1 MAEFIDQVTLRL
13 RAGDGGNGCVSVRR
27 EKFKPLGGPD
37 GGNGGN
43 GGDIIVEATPQVTTL
58 LDYHRR
64 PHRSS
69 GNGSPGMGDS
79 RSGASGEDVV
89 LPVPVGSVVTSSDGR
104 VLADLAEPGM
114 SLVVARGGR
123 GGLGNQ
129 ALASPKRKAPGFSL
143 LGTPGD
149 QVDVVVELKTVADI
163 ALVGF
168 PSAGK
173 SSLIAALSE
182 AKPKI
187 ADYPFTTL
195 HPNLGVVEAGEIRFT
210 IADVPGLI
218 EGASEGKGLGLE
230 FLRHVERCAALVH
243 VIDLATIE
251 PGRDPVSDFDVILG
265 ELHNYEVSS
274 DQVPLGERPALIAL
288 NKMDVPEAKELADM
302 VHDEF
307 VQRGFPVFQ
316 ISAVARQGLDQLRYA
331 MSELVVVYREKVAE
345 QEATRPRIVRR
356 PIPVDTPDYRVLKEH
371 TSDGPRFRIL
381 GDKPEKFVHQT
392 DFGNEEAIGYL
403 SDRLDALGIDDA
415 LFAAGAIPG
424 DTVVVGSGA
433 RMEFDW
439 EPTLQGAADV
449 QRAPRGLDERLAD
462 RRRPTR
468 AERREDYYERM
479 DEKALAREQ
488 LDEEK
493 EAGIWRDDPDTQ

>member
-1 MAEFIDQVTLRL
+1 MAEFIDRVTLHL

-43 GGDIIVEATPQVTTL
+43 GGDIILEATPQVTTL

-69 GNGSPGMGDS
+69 DAGTAGMGDS
-79 RSGASGEDVV
+79 RYGASGDDVV
-89 LPVPVGSVVTSSDGR
+89 LPVPVGSVITSATGEEI
-104 VLADLAEPGM
+104 ADLAEPGM
-114 SLVVARGGR
+114 SVVVARGGR

-129 ALASPKRKAPGFSL
+129 ALASPKRKAPGFAL

-149 QVDVVVELKTVADI
+149 TVDVVIELKTVADI

-173 SSLIAALSE
+173 SSLIAALSQ

-195 HPNLGVVEAGEIRFT
+195 HPNLGVVEAGDTRFT
-210 IADVPGLI
+210 VADVPGLI

-243 VIDLATIE
+243 VIDMATLE
-251 PGRDPVSDFDVILG
+251 PGRDPLSDFDVIQNELG
-265 ELHNYEVSS
+265 NYGVA
-274 DQVPLGERPALIAL
+274 DNQVPLAERPALIAL
-288 NKMDVPEAKELADM
+288 NKVDVPEAKELAELVDN
-302 VHDEF
+302 EF
-307 VQRGFPVFQ
+307 RDRGYRVFP
-316 ISAVARQGLDQLRYA
+316 ISAVTRSGLDSLGFA
-331 MSELVVVYREKVAE
+331 MAELVIAHRAQR
-345 QEATRPRIVRR
+345 QEAEASRPRLIRR
-356 PIPVDTPDYRVLKEH
+356 PTPVDTPDFVVHREH
-371 TSDGPRFRIL
+371 TSDGPRYRIL
-381 GDKPEKFVHQT
+381 GDKPEKFVAQT

-415 LFAAGAIPG
+415 LYQAGAIPG
-424 DTVVVGSGA
+424 DTVVVGPGA
-433 RMEFDW
+433 TMEFDW
-439 EPTLQGAADV
+439 EPTLQGGADT
-449 QRAPRGLDERLAD
+449 QRAPRGQDERLMD
-462 RRRPTR
+462 RRRATR
-468 AERREDYYERM
+468 AERREEYHERM

-488 LDEEK
+488 LQEEK
-493 EAGIWRDDPDTQ
+493 EAGIWRDDPET

>member
-1 MAEFIDQVTLRL
+1 MAEFIDHVTLHL

-43 GGDIIVEATPQVTTL
+43 GGDIILQATPQVTTL

-69 GNGSPGMGDS
+69 GNGTAGMGDS
-79 RSGASGEDVV
+79 KSGAMGEDVV
-89 LPVPVGSVVTSSDGR
+89 LPVPVGSVVTTREGEP
-104 VLADLAEPGM
+104 VADLAEPGM
-114 SLVVARGGR
+114 SVVVARGGR

-129 ALASPKRKAPGFSL
+129 ALASPRRKAPGFAL
-143 LGTPGD
+143 LGTPGES
-149 QVDVVVELKTVADI
+149 VDVVIELKTVADI

-173 SSLIAALSE
+173 SSLIAALSQ

-195 HPNLGVVEAGEIRFT
+195 HPNLGVVEAGDTRFT

-243 VIDLATIE
+243 VIDMATLE
-251 PGRDPVSDFDVILG
+251 PGRDPLSDFEVIQE
-265 ELHNYEVSS
+265 ELRNYTVSQ
-274 DQVPLGERPALIAL
+274 DQTPLLERPALIAL
-288 NKMDVPEAKELADM
+288 NKVDVPDADDLAEM
-302 VHDEF
+302 VTASF
-307 VQRGFPVFQ
+307 VERGYKVFP
-316 ISAVARQGLDQLRYA
+316 ISAVTRKGLEPLSYA
-331 MSELVVVYREKVAE
+331 MAELVITHRAQVAE
-345 QEATRPRIVRR
+345 EHAARPRIVRR
-356 PIPVDTPDYRVLKEH
+356 PTPVDTPDFRIVKES
-371 TSDGPRFRIL
+371 TSDGPRYRIL
-381 GDKPEKFVHQT
+381 GEKPEKFVAQT

-403 SDRLDALGIDDA
+403 SDRLDALAIDDA

-424 DTVVVGSGA
+424 DTVVIGPGA
-433 RMEFDW
+433 QMEFDW
-439 EPTLQGAADV
+439 EPTLAGSAET
-449 QRAPRGLDERLAD
+449 QRAPRGQDERLTD

-468 AERREDYYERM
+468 SERREDYYERM
-479 DEKALAREQ
+479 DEKALAREE
-488 LDEEK
+488 LAREK
-493 EAGIWRDDPDTQ
+493 EAGIWRDDSDTK

>member
-1 MAEFIDQVTLRL
+1 MAEFIDHVTLHL
-13 RAGDGGNGCVSVRR
+13 RAGDGGHGCVSVRR

-43 GGDIIVEATPQVTTL
+43 GGDLILQATTQVTTL

-64 PHRSS
+64 PHRQS
-69 GNGSPGMGDS
+69 GNGTPGMGDS
-79 RSGASGEDVV
+79 KFGASGDEVV
-89 LPVPVGSVVTSSDGR
+89 LPVPVGAVVTTPQGEL
-104 VLADLAEPGM
+104 VADLSEPGM
-114 SLVVARGGR
+114 SVVAARGGR

-129 ALASPKRKAPGFSL
+129 ALASPQRKAPGFAL

-149 QVDVVVELKTVADI
+149 TVDVVLELKTVADI

-173 SSLIAALSE
+173 SSLIAAMSQ

-195 HPNLGVVEAGEIRFT
+195 HPNLGVVEAGDTRFT
-210 IADVPGLI
+210 VADVPGLI

-243 VIDLATIE
+243 VIDMATLE
-251 PGRDPVSDFDVILG
+251 PGRDPMSDFDVIVQ
-265 ELHNYEVSS
+265 ELHNYRVS
-274 DQVPLGERPALIAL
+274 DNQVGLADRPAIIAL
-288 NKMDVPEAKELADM
+288 NKVDVPEGSDLADM
-302 VHDEF
+302 VAAEF
-307 VQRGFPVFQ
+307 TERGFRVFP
-316 ISAVARQGLDQLRYA
+316 ISAVSRQGLDPLGYA
-331 MSELVVVYREKVAE
+331 MAELVVAHRAAAAE
-345 QEATRPRIVRR
+345 AEAVRPRIIKR
-356 PIPVDTPDYRVLKEH
+356 PTPVDTPDFRVFKE
-371 TSDGPRFRIL
+371 SGADGPRFRIL
-381 GDKPEKFVHQT
+381 GDKPEKFVAQT

-403 SDRLDALGIDDA
+403 SDRLDAIGIDDV
-415 LFAAGAIPG
+415 LFQAGAIPG
-424 DTVVVGSGA
+424 NTVVIGPGSQT
-433 RMEFDW
+433 EFDW
-439 EPTLQGAADV
+439 EPTLQGGDN

-468 AERREDYYERM
+468 SERRDEYYERM

-488 LDEEK
+488 LNEEK